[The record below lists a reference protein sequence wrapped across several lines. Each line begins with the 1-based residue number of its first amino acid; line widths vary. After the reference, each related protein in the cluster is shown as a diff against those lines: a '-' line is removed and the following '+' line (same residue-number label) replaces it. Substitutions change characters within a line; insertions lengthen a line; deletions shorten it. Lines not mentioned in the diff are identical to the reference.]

1 LKALFD
7 EMNPMYHSS
16 RTMRLLRILLV
27 LLIPALAA
35 LAQTNTPVTRRMSLE
50 DCVATAL
57 EHNLDVKIKRFNP
70 DIAGYN
76 LAALY
81 GTYDPSAYLSAE
93 HDDIRQPGSVDAQG
107 RVIPGAEIKND
118 SFSSGFQGLLPWGL
132 NYNLGISL
140 SDQTTI
146 RPRIVNPDTTL
157 FTNTFLDIN
166 NGNNIALVGTNFA
179 SVIPSTS
186 LEVFS
191 GSAGFLQLRQPLLK
205 NFLIDNTRL
214 QILLDKH
221 NVKISELDL
230 RFQVMTTVFQVEQA
244 YDNLIFAQENV
255 KVQQKALELAERQ
268 LAENKKRV
276 EVGAMAPLD
285 EKQAA
290 SQVASSR
297 ADLLNALGTE
307 ETQQRALKS
316 LLSDDYTGWA
326 NVVIQPAE
334 TLVAVPQQFD
344 LQESWRTGLTQRPDF
359 LQQKLNLEKQVY
371 VVRYQKNQLL
381 PQLDAVGTAG
391 YRSAAQDFGGYLDQL
406 GGRDNPFYSVG
417 GQFSIPLG
425 NNNARNN
432 YRAAKASKEQIEL
445 QVRQLEQNIM
455 IVIENDIAIANT
467 RFQQVDATREARIYA
482 EAALEAEQKKLES
495 GKSTSFVVLQLTR
508 DLTSA
513 RSAEISALANYNIAL
528 AQLALDKGAMLDRHR
543 VSMQWK

>member
-1 LKALFD
+1 
-7 EMNPMYHSS
+7 
-16 RTMRLLRILLV
+16 MRLLRILLV
-27 LLIPALAA
+27 LLMPALAA

-50 DCVATAL
+50 DCIATAL

-76 LAALY
+76 LAVLF
-81 GTYDPSAYLSAE
+81 GNYDPSLYINGE
-93 HDDIRQPGSVDAQG
+93 HDDTRQPGSIDAQG
-107 RVIPGAEIKND
+107 RIIPGAEIKND
-118 SFSSGFQGLLPWGL
+118 IFSSGFQGLLPWGMS
-132 NYNLGISL
+132 YNLGIRF

-146 RPRIVNPDTTL
+146 RPRIVD
-157 FTNTFLDIN
+157 TNTDP
-166 NGNNIALVGTNFA
+166 AT
-179 SVIPSTS
+179 VIPPLST
-186 LEVFS
+186 EVFS
-191 GSAGFLQLRQPLLK
+191 GSAGFLEMRQPLLK

-214 QILLDKH
+214 QIQLDKH

-230 RFQVMTTVFQVEQA
+230 RFQVMSTVFQVEQA

-255 KVQQKALELAERQ
+255 KVQQKAMELAERQ
-268 LAENKKRV
+268 LSENKKRV

-316 LLSDDYTGWA
+316 LLSDDYSEWSH
-326 NVVIQPAE
+326 VVIQPAE
-334 TLVAVPQQFD
+334 SLVAIPQQFD

-359 LQQKLNLEKQVY
+359 LQQKLSLEKQQY

-381 PQLDAVGTAG
+381 PQVDVLGT
-391 YRSAAQDFGGYLDQL
+391 GGYLAAAPEPAGYFEQL
-406 GGRDNPFYSVG
+406 GGRDHPFYTIG

-425 NNNARNN
+425 NNSARNS
-432 YRAAKASKEQIEL
+432 YRAAKASKEQIEIQL
-445 QVRQLEQNIM
+445 RQLEQNIM
-455 IVIENDIAIANT
+455 ITIENDIAIANT

-482 EAALEAEQKKLES
+482 EAALDAEQKKLES

-513 RSAEISALANYNIAL
+513 RSAEISALANYNISL